1 MVFRPRPS
9 NQIPPGHR
17 PLRPMSNNLPA
28 STQGTGNIIEQFKQA
43 KPALTDIASKGIGG
57 MSKTL
62 NNVQQVLRVVETTAP
77 LIRQYGPLV
86 KNLPAMLKMM
96 KALNDADNFETGD
109 SLESGEL
116 NQEVSSDA
124 ISPDIEID
132 NLKNESN
139 KQEQSKTSTLG
150 QSKPKLFI

>member
-17 PLRPMSNNLPA
+17 PLRPMGNNLPA
-28 STQGTGNIIEQFKQA
+28 PTQGAGNIIEQFKQA

-96 KALNDADNFETGD
+96 KALYDADNFETGD

-124 ISPDIEID
+124 ISPDIDID
-132 NLKNESN
+132 NLTNETN
-139 KQEQSKTSTLG
+139 KQKQFETTTLSQSKR
-150 QSKPKLFI
+150 KIYI